1 MLSMAN
7 RKGEVMASVPG
18 LSGIARVGVED
29 CRGAIKLFLAPDPD
43 SRTKDFEG
51 RRIEEV
57 AGGWRLLNYDFYRG
71 IQDAETIKEAK
82 RKWWNENR
90 GLDKTR

>member
-1 MLSMAN
+1 
-7 RKGEVMASVPG
+7 
-18 LSGIARVGVED
+18 
-29 CRGAIKLFLAPDPD
+29 
-43 SRTKDFEG
+43 
-51 RRIEEV
+51 
-57 AGGWRLLNYDFYRG
+57 LLNYDFYRG